1 MYVLP
6 LESVYGVFGA
16 AGQRLV
22 EVGVV
27 GVVEESTTG
36 VVVVP
41 GGAGVVGTT
50 DDGLPGDGPAD
61 DGATDDTPTDGPID
75 GGPTDDGPTD
85 DGPIDDGPT
94 DDGPTDDGP
103 TDAGALGVDSTNDG
117 PTEVDSTG
125 PVGATGVIDP
135 TGIVGT
141 PGVVDAIGVVAPT
154 EVAGSTGLVAGLVP
168 VLVSTILEPSESVV
182 VIAMV
187 KVFGIVDCTGAVVVP
202 VIICTTVEPSEF
214 VVVYW
219 DTEVDGPLDVTLNK
233 VPSRSAPQH
242 SATSPLQDVQVS
254 PSGSAASPPLLP
266 PQLHVSPMSH
276 QRRPLRMG

>member
-27 GVVEESTTG
+27 GVVEEGTTG

-41 GGAGVVGTT
+41 GGAGIVGTT
-50 DDGLPGDGPAD
+50 DDGLAGDGPAD
-61 DGATDDTPTDGPID
+61 DGATDDTPTDGP
-75 GGPTDDGPTD
+75 TD
-85 DGPIDDGPT
+85 DGPI

-135 TGIVGT
+135 TGIVLT

-187 KVFGIVDCTGAVVVP
+187 KVFGVVDCTGAVVVP
-202 VIICTTVEPSEF
+202 VLICTTVEPSKF

-219 DTEVDGPLDVTLNK
+219 DTEVDGPPDETLNK